1 MRAIFTNPIVIYPT
15 IAWAFAQG
23 IKLCIHYLR
32 NHEMDWSLLIATGG
46 MPSSHSA
53 YVCSAAT
60 AIAFRDGLNSS
71 IFALAVVFAA
81 IVMADAAGL
90 RRAAG
95 NHATILNQIVEEL
108 FQGHPINEEKLKEL
122 LGHTPTQVVLGAI
135 LGVLCSMIGMQWIW
149 SGL

>member
-1 MRAIFTNPIVIYPT
+1 MKALFSNPIFVYST
-15 IAWAFAQG
+15 IAWVLAQG
-23 IKLCIHYLR
+23 TKVLIYYFKDKQW
-32 NHEMDWSLLIATGG
+32 DWRWLSATGG

-53 YVCSAAT
+53 YVCAMAT

-71 IFALAVVFAA
+71 LFAFALGFAI
-81 IVMADAAGL
+81 IVMTDAAGL

-122 LGHTPTQVVLGAI
+122 LGHTPTQVFLGAL
-135 LGVLCSMIGMQWIW
+135 LGTLCSLIGMLWIW
-149 SGL
+149 RG